1 MKVIKTN
8 IKAETVEINPRE
20 ALRNT
25 FQDNRRTYNDNI
37 RKYTKQYDL
46 DTGEMSYREIRQSI
60 VRLRWQSKTVM
71 RTLITAVI
79 KETVGAGRSCVP

>member
-8 IKAETVEINPRE
+8 IKAETVEINPREAE

-37 RKYTKQYDL
+37 RKYAKQYDL
-46 DTGEMSYREIRQSI
+46 DTGEVSYCEVRQSI
-60 VRLRWQSKTVM
+60 VRLHS
-71 RTLITAVI
+71 TLAIEDSHAHLNNS
-79 KETVGAGRSCVP
+79 GY

>member
-8 IKAETVEINPRE
+8 IKAETVEINPREAE

-37 RKYTKQYDL
+37 RKYAKQ
-46 DTGEMSYREIRQSI
+46 SNI
-60 VRLRWQSKTVM
+60 VM

-79 KETVGAGRSCVP
+79 KETVGTGRSCVP

>member
-37 RKYTKQYDL
+37 RKYAKQYDL
-46 DTGEMSYREIRQSI
+46 DTGEVSYCEVRQSI
-60 VRLRWQSKTVM
+60 VRLHSA
-71 RTLITAVI
+71 LAI
-79 KETVGAGRSCVP
+79 KDSHAHLNNSGY

>member
-37 RKYTKQYDL
+37 RKYAKQ
-46 DTGEMSYREIRQSI
+46 MNQSSLMTRD
-60 VRLRWQSKTVM
+60 VV
-71 RTLITAVI
+71 
-79 KETVGAGRSCVP
+79 

>member
-37 RKYTKQYDL
+37 RKYAKQMKDGKWRL
-46 DTGEMSYREIRQSI
+46 NGEPII
-60 VRLRWQSKTVM
+60 VDDQGMLCEW
-71 RTLITAVI
+71 L
-79 KETVGAGRSCVP
+79 P

>member
-8 IKAETVEINPRE
+8 IKAETVEINPREAE

-37 RKYTKQYDL
+37 RKYAKQMKDGTEL
-46 DTGEMSYREIRQSI
+46 
-60 VRLRWQSKTVM
+60 
-71 RTLITAVI
+71 
-79 KETVGAGRSCVP
+79 

>member
-8 IKAETVEINPRE
+8 IKAE

-37 RKYTKQYDL
+37 RKYAKQMNQSSL
-46 DTGEMSYREIRQSI
+46 MIRD
-60 VRLRWQSKTVM
+60 VV
-71 RTLITAVI
+71 
-79 KETVGAGRSCVP
+79 

>member
-8 IKAETVEINPRE
+8 IKAE

-37 RKYTKQYDL
+37 RKYAKQMKDGKWRGIL
-46 DTGEMSYREIRQSI
+46 
-60 VRLRWQSKTVM
+60 L
-71 RTLITAVI
+71 
-79 KETVGAGRSCVP
+79 

>member
-37 RKYTKQYDL
+37 RKYAKQMKD
-46 DTGEMSYREIRQSI
+46 GKW
-60 VRLRWQSKTVM
+60 RLNR
-71 RTLITAVI
+71 
-79 KETVGAGRSCVP
+79 

>member
-8 IKAETVEINPRE
+8 IKAETVEINPREAE

-37 RKYTKQYDL
+37 RKYAKQMKDGNWSTSRDL
-46 DTGEMSYREIRQSI
+46 DYSRY
-60 VRLRWQSKTVM
+60 WQGS
-71 RTLITAVI
+71 
-79 KETVGAGRSCVP
+79 

>member
-37 RKYTKQYDL
+37 RKYAKQMKDGIKNGIAKATL
-46 DTGEMSYREIRQSI
+46 VAKFSALVQ
-60 VRLRWQSKTVM
+60 VLLAKT
-71 RTLITAVI
+71 
-79 KETVGAGRSCVP
+79 C

>member
-37 RKYTKQYDL
+37 RQTDERWEVETK
-46 DTGEMSYREIRQSI
+46 R
-60 VRLRWQSKTVM
+60 
-71 RTLITAVI
+71 
-79 KETVGAGRSCVP
+79 